1 MIKNLNIEKLK
12 VWIAFLNVYIL
23 WGATYFAISFA
34 IKGLPPFVLSS
45 IRFIIAGGILLTWR
59 LQRGEKLPSIKNI
72 FEGSI
77 SGILVLVAGTGMV
90 SWAQQYITSSEAAI
104 LGATQPFFFLLF
116 DKKQW
121 KIYFTNKLIVGGLII
136 GFIGLYLFI
145 NQPDENVTSAD
156 RQGQIIAYLV
166 LIVSAASWVAGSL
179 YSKRNTEKYNSS
191 VFMNTAI
198 QLIAASVITSIIA
211 SLQGDWTKVDYSNVP
226 LSAWGGLIFLIFGGS
241 IFSYLSFTWLITKRP
256 AAIVSTFTYVNPV
269 VAVILGTLF
278 LGEYMT
284 GLQVISLLIIL
295 IGVLLTNVHNY
306 KLSRRQKVKLAKIK
320 YALLEVF
327 FVPRFKTYP

>member
-1 MIKNLNIEKLK
+1 
-12 VWIAFLNVYIL
+12 
-23 WGATYFAISFA
+23 
-34 IKGLPPFVLSS
+34 
-45 IRFIIAGGILLTWR
+45 
-59 LQRGEKLPSIKNI
+59 
-72 FEGSI
+72 
-77 SGILVLVAGTGMV
+77 
-90 SWAQQYITSSEAAI
+90 
-104 LGATQPFFFLLF
+104 
-116 DKKQW
+116 
-121 KIYFTNKLIVGGLII
+121 
-136 GFIGLYLFI
+136 
-145 NQPDENVTSAD
+145 
-156 RQGQIIAYLV
+156 
-166 LIVSAASWVAGSL
+166 
-179 YSKRNTEKYNSS
+179 
-191 VFMNTAI
+191 MNTAI